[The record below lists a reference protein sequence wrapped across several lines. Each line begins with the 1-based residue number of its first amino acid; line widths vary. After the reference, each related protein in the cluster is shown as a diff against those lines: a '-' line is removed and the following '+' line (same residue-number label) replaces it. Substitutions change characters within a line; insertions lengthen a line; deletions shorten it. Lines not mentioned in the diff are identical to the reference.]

1 MKNVKYVSKD
11 AKGNE
16 YTILELEGHI
26 DISNNN
32 IIFLK
37 DVRAFIKLKNSNNI
51 NINSDFGKYNI
62 NNFDT
67 IFSKNVIITY
77 KEKKITSEYLDFSME
92 RNNIIIS
99 KNVIY
104 RDNKNILKSD
114 VMELDIKNKDT
125 KIHKYEKNKQ
135 VNMKSIN

>member
-16 YTILELEGHI
+16 YTILALEGQI

-77 KEKKITSEYLDFSME
+77 KEKK
-92 RNNIIIS
+92 
-99 KNVIY
+99 
-104 RDNKNILKSD
+104 NK
-114 VMELDIKNKDT
+114 
-125 KIHKYEKNKQ
+125 
-135 VNMKSIN
+135 